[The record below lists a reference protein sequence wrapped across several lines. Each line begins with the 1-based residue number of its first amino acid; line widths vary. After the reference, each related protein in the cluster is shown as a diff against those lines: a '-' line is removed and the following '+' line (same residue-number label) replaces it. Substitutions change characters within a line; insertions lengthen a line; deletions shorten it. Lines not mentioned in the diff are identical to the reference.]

1 MSDELPAAVPAPVPP
16 ADRDA
21 WYAPAVRAQ
30 YHVGEGVVATV
41 TEEDGT
47 FRYRTREPTLGSQD
61 ARLVDRIERRFDE
74 ATITRPSTR
83 EAARERLDEGLPSG
97 WLAQL
102 DRVAARTPAGRRRLG
117 YHLGATLRGLGRL
130 TPLALDERI
139 RIGDTAG
146 DKLQVHT
153 RDFAPA
159 KTDLPTDTPHLE
171 EFLSERVDRRTIS
184 VWGYDVPV
192 TIYRRRVLGEDAF
205 NTTYSVGEPTL
216 LPGDADHIDRVRTQ
230 LQNAPPAAM
239 EEKWEQSVLGR
250 ARTLLRRRLRYRH
263 VGRVVRAIQ
272 GIGRSIMRTTGLPAP
287 PPDPSIRTDRVE
299 DLTYYVARD
308 LIGDGPLSVPLR
320 DPRIR
325 SIEVNRV
332 AERVKVVPH
341 GAEAGGA
348 TRMTTTE
355 SIDDEAEFRRLARAL
370 AAEGGVELSAHRPGA
385 TVEIS
390 RRAGDSP
397 RSVTCSVSLP
407 DDGPESG
414 HIALRT
420 ERATAPT
427 PVELLQRDILTPA
440 LVAAVWTL
448 VEDHGVVLFVGP
460 AGANPETALSAH
472 APFIPRTDRPVS
484 VAERGRPIPLPH
496 ESGVT
501 VRRGREA
508 TSHAT
513 VGNDGLDRHALN
525 ADVAVISGVDRP
537 EAVERFG
544 TVVTSG
550 RGVLAAGRVK
560 SRRFFET
567 LGAEADLP
575 DPVIANIDLLVEL
588 PDPDAD
594 EPATGWAP
602 TNAPET
608 SETAP
613 DPPAWNGSPPT
624 LQWRQIGDSD
634 ADSTVSVAEVL
645 DTATSGDGAT
655 ADRHATFQRRRRY
668 VEYLQAEGMT
678 DRSAL
683 LGFLSDLRTD
693 EAATIE
699 RIRQRLEG

>member
-21 WYAPAVRAQ
+21 WYAPEVRAQ

-47 FRYRTREPTLGSQD
+47 FRYRTREPTLGSRD
-61 ARLVDRIERRFDE
+61 ARLVERMERRFDD

-83 EAARERLDEGLPSG
+83 EAARERLAEGLPPA
-97 WLAQL
+97 WLAQM
-102 DRVAARTPAGRRRLG
+102 DRVTARTPAGRRRLE
-117 YHLGATLRGLGRL
+117 YHLGASLRGLGRL
-130 TPLALDERI
+130 TPLALDDQI
-139 RIGDTAG
+139 RIGDTSG
-146 DKLQVHT
+146 DHLQVHT

-159 KTDLPTDTPHLE
+159 ETDLPADTPYLE

-205 NTTYSVGEPTL
+205 NTTYSVDEPTL
-216 LPGDADHIDRVRTQ
+216 LPGDRDHIDRVRTQ

-239 EEKWEQSVLGR
+239 GDAWERSVLGR
-250 ARTLLRRRLRYRH
+250 ARTLLRRRVRYRH
-263 VGRVVRAIQ
+263 VGRVVRRIRR
-272 GIGRSIMRTTGLPAP
+272 IGRSVLHRTGLPIP
-287 PPDPSIRTDRVE
+287 PPDPPIRTDRVG
-299 DLTYYVARD
+299 DLAYYVARD

-320 DPRIR
+320 DPRVR

-332 AERVKVVPH
+332 GERIKVVPQ
-341 GAEAGGA
+341 GAEADGG
-348 TRMTTTE
+348 TRMTTTH
-355 SIDDEAEFRRLARAL
+355 SIDDVAEFRRLARAL
-370 AAEGGVELSAHRPGA
+370 AAEGGVELSAHRPEA

-390 RRAGDSP
+390 RETDEGSRN
-397 RSVTCSVSLP
+397 VTCSVSLP

-414 HIALRT
+414 HIAIQS
-420 ERATAPT
+420 ERATSPT
-427 PVELLQRDILTPA
+427 PVDLLQRDVLTPA

-496 ESGVT
+496 ESGLT
-501 VRRGREA
+501 VRPSPE
-508 TSHAT
+508 
-513 VGNDGLDRHALN
+513 GNSRAGGGDGVLDSHALN

-537 EAVERFG
+537 AAVERFG
-544 TVVTSG
+544 AVVTSG

-560 SRRFFET
+560 SRQFFET
-567 LGAEADLP
+567 LGYEAELP
-575 DPVIANIDLLVEL
+575 DPVIADIDLLVEL
-588 PDPDAD
+588 PPPDAD

-602 TNAPET
+602 T
-608 SETAP
+608 TAP
-613 DPPAWNGSPPT
+613 GPTKKARDPSAGNGSQRA
-624 LQWRQIGDSD
+624 LQWRRVDDSD
-634 ADSTVSVAEVL
+634 GDSTVSVAEIL
-645 DTATSGDGAT
+645 DTAASGDRT
-655 ADRHATFQRRRRY
+655 DVDRHATFERRRRY
-668 VEYLQAEGMT
+668 VEYLQAEEMT